1 MTALFL
7 AFLSAVVPAYIVAKK
22 TLREKPSALLLPKAP
37 AAGSK
42 ILLERIKPIW
52 NHMSFTHKVTARDI
66 FRYKKRMLMT
76 IFGVCGAVMLLF
88 AGLSV
93 QHSIAGINDRQFQ
106 TILRYDLIAAENSNL
121 STEETKEIENLLQS
135 DAIDQSLP
143 IYYTEMN
150 QTAGKKQDKQE
161 IKMIVLKETDLFA
174 NFISLTERK
183 SGDAISLSSD
193 GVVLSERLAKLLDA
207 KVGDTVTL
215 CDADHQSYEM
225 QVSGITEMYTGHFAF
240 LNADYYEQVFQKSYT
255 PNANL
260 IILNTHGTDA
270 ADQMANQFMQL
281 DGIAGIVQNTTM
293 IQQINT
299 IVESLNKIMTVL
311 ILVAVL
317 LAIVILYNL
326 TNINVM
332 ERIRELSTIRVLGFY
347 DQEVT
352 LYIYRETILLTLLG
366 ILVGYGTG
374 DLFYRYLLAV
384 VPPEEVMFNP
394 ALGAK
399 AFIVPFFLI
408 AGITICLGL
417 VINQKLKKVDMLE
430 ALKSVE

>member
-37 AAGSK
+37 AVGSK

-311 ILVAVL
+311 ILVAV
-317 LAIVILYNL
+317 
-326 TNINVM
+326 
-332 ERIRELSTIRVLGFY
+332 
-347 DQEVT
+347 
-352 LYIYRETILLTLLG
+352 
-366 ILVGYGTG
+366 
-374 DLFYRYLLAV
+374 
-384 VPPEEVMFNP
+384 
-394 ALGAK
+394 
-399 AFIVPFFLI
+399 
-408 AGITICLGL
+408 
-417 VINQKLKKVDMLE
+417 
-430 ALKSVE
+430 